1 MKTMNQSEIS
11 IQQVKDFLIKK
22 GLTNNL
28 DLEELDSLLRM
39 VAHSGFLDAKNQMSN
54 IKFSI

>member
-54 IKFSI
+54 IEFSI